1 MPVLIIR
8 NLYAFVQQKFTKQTV
23 RLLIDGMIVGQAG
36 IISGVFG
43 YIFQIIMAHYLT
55 EADFAIMAASFG
67 LVAFIASPLTG
78 VNLLVSRNASILI
91 NEKRIRKLKRFTC
104 ACLLIAALISIL
116 VYASGAF
123 FIEHLSYLL
132 KSQDYGNL
140 HWILLLL
147 SMAPVTAIAAAL
159 LQGYQLFRWSA
170 ALTVLT
176 STTRLAI
183 GFLMVLVGLGI
194 ISAFV
199 GTFVAQTLTFAI
211 TIMLLGM
218 VWKRSPTRQS
228 PKLRKGANKVS
239 TGYIFA
245 VFISGIALT
254 GITQLDTFIANYIF
268 DSGDAS
274 VYISSIIIAKVLLY
288 IPNSMT
294 YVLYPIVAQNM
305 GEKLSGFENLNLSLL
320 VSVCGLAICLT
331 ILFFFDKEIL
341 QITFGNNFR
350 YEPGFLFLCALSV
363 VPVSL
368 IFMIEHF
375 LVAKG
380 IVFAAWLLI
389 IVMPI
394 EFLCVYIFS
403 TSIWSIPI
411 IMGAFNTVILVISY
425 IFILS
430 KIYKNKN
437 EQRA

>member
-1 MPVLIIR
+1 MPHHVIR
-8 NLYAFVQQKFTKQTV
+8 NLNAFVQQRFPRQTV

-36 IISGVFG
+36 IISGAFG
-43 YIFQIIMAHYLT
+43 YVFQIIMAHYLI
-55 EADFAIMAASFG
+55 EAEFAIMAASFG
-67 LVAFIASPLTG
+67 LIAFIASPLTG
-78 VNLLVSRNASILI
+78 INLLVSRNASILI
-91 NEKRIRKLKRFTC
+91 NEQRIRELKRFTR

-116 VYASGAF
+116 IYVSGALL
-123 FIEHLSYLL
+123 IDHLSYLL
-132 KSQDYGNL
+132 KSKDYGNL
-140 HWILLLL
+140 HWILLLI
-147 SMAPVTAIAAAL
+147 SFAPVTAIAAGL

-170 ALTVLT
+170 LLTVLT
-176 STTRLAI
+176 SVTRLTT

-199 GTFVAQTLTFAI
+199 STFVAQIVTFGI
-211 TIMLLGM
+211 TILLLGM
-218 VWKRSPTRQS
+218 VWKQSPTRQS
-228 PKLRKGANKVS
+228 TELRNSAKKFS

-268 DSGDAS
+268 ESEDAS
-274 VYISSIIIAKVLLY
+274 VYISSMILAKVLLY
-288 IPNSMT
+288 LPNSMT

-320 VSVCGLAICLT
+320 VSVCGLAVCLAV
-331 ILFFFDKEIL
+331 LFFFDNEIL
-341 QITFGNNFR
+341 QITFGDNFR

-389 IVMPI
+389 VVMPI

-411 IMGAFNTVILVISY
+411 IMGAFNTVILAISY
-425 IFILS
+425 LFILS